1 MNPAEL
7 IQGTSEWLSY
17 RAGKVTSSGIC
28 DLMATTKDGKTYSQ
42 SRAKYMAQLMRDRFA
57 LRVDPSYVPPR
68 SYVNA
73 AMQWG
78 TDTEPLARSAYALL
92 FDCDVHQVGF
102 VDHPQVSD
110 SGCSPD
116 GLVGDFGLVEFKC
129 PETHNHIQTLLTEDL
144 DREYIV
150 QMQWQMA
157 CTGRLW
163 CDFVSYDPRLE
174 PRFQLFHKRVVRDDL
189 AIRQYEEAV
198 RIFLNALAVTMA
210 RLDEKYPLPEDMAA

>member
-1 MNPAEL
+1 MNPSEL

-28 DLMATTKDGKTYSQ
+28 DLMATTKSGDFST
-42 SRAKYMAQLMRDRFA
+42 SRARYMAQLIRDRFA
-57 LRVDPSYVPPR
+57 LRVDPSYVPSR
-68 SYVNA
+68 GYVNA

-78 TDTEPLARSAYALL
+78 TNTEPLARSAYSLL
-92 FDCDVHQVGF
+92 FDCDVVQVGF
-102 VDHPQVSD
+102 VDHPNVPE

-116 GLVGDFGLVEFKC
+116 GLVGDNGLVEFKC
-129 PETHNHIQTLLTEDL
+129 PETHNHIQILLTEDL

-150 QMQWQMA
+150 QVQWQMA

-163 CDFVSYDPRLE
+163 CDLVSYDPRLE
-174 PRFQLFHKRVVRDDL
+174 PRFQLFRKRIVRDDL
-189 AIRQYEEAV
+189 VIKQYEDAV